1 MAFWVSKAAQS
12 SRDRLVPA
20 SSKWIALELLGGLEE
35 VNDEFLVRY
44 FELQSKLDEM
54 KNFVTRARTD
64 CDQLYA
70 ELINPINIS
79 RSQVLL
85 SPNQTIFNLED
96 ENTHTRLQNHKVI
109 EPNIAQLPSP
119 VTMHGMKAG
128 PIEQSTET
136 DIKIEQLHQLP
147 VESSPKQAKAK
158 SLPASFKSPEKLEY
172 LHTKSSVKPQT
183 SSNNQP
189 MLEIFEELRLQKFHI
204 PNFKSREVFETVK
217 LEVPA
222 VDDDND
228 NSLMNDSIQAIQIAI
243 RKSIAEKRKSM
254 QSKETIH
261 HDKLNLGTQSDQS
274 PMSNTS
280 SSLSFNQEKVSLIKS
295 RPDNDKSDL
304 SLVLPKKSLPLN
316 SSIPASSNNANS
328 RISSHY
334 KTPKRKSSMFISLPS
349 REPIPISSARTNLN
363 NKPSHTIRSKQPK
376 LTDKLE
382 SASQE
387 DAKVAISDTLS
398 PVKLPKS
405 LSSKNFLPSSLSES
419 KLPLLAKNSLSNPT
433 LNSLY
438 KSPELLPTKFKTSNK
453 ASNLEESETNNNKLV
468 SLKSDVS
475 SKIDSRNTR
484 KHNTLVTRSR
494 TNLLNSNSSNGTF
507 RPYSNNLSASLK
519 PPRISRSPQRSSPL
533 RVQQK
538 VGDVRDEKF
547 RSRGI
552 SPERRL
558 QRSGEPSKP
567 KNQFSPVVILSDM
580 DSSVLN
586 VGRKHDR
593 FMLTTSSSVSKEKI
607 GRTNKPTTKNKFLS
621 TNLNGSSPVKLDG
634 QSSIYGNRIIES
646 PIKNGSYNQNDLQ
659 IKRPLHPETIPS
671 LRKSIPSNGLE
682 NSKPKKILL
691 TRRHEQNRIK
701 SINIENE
708 NENHDNVNKY
718 FKLDDNLI
726 EYRESINIKLAPN
739 KKASTAKRGRAIHTA
754 LQSRMEL
761 KKNEIPHLAK
771 SSRKVI
777 GNSVPL
783 PEAARGIF
791 TEKRRKLNDES
802 FKSSY
807 TSNSLT
813 TTDVLTNTPNGK
825 SSYDHKFSMKL
836 TVPVNMLPEIHTDE
850 EDNITHEAKKKRT
863 IKSWAATP
871 ELIKRVTEQKNINP
885 SEIFG
890 EINVQIDDV
899 FESPTSKE
907 RGKQSPAISPI
918 NPDKVKEQREYAIK
932 MGYT

>member
-12 SRDRLVPA
+12 TRDRLVPA

-35 VNDEFLVRY
+35 VNDEFLFRY
-44 FELQSKLDEM
+44 HELQSKLDEIN
-54 KNFVTRARTD
+54 NFVTRARTD
-64 CDQLYA
+64 CDQLYE

-96 ENTHTRLQNHKVI
+96 ENTHTRLQNHEFI

-119 VTMHGMKAG
+119 VTMHGMKAE

-147 VESSPKQAKAK
+147 VESSPKHTKAK
-158 SLPASFKSPEKLEY
+158 SLPASFKSPEKVEY
-172 LHTKSSVKPQT
+172 LRTKSPVKPQT
-183 SSNNQP
+183 SLNNQP

-204 PNFKSREVFETVK
+204 PDFKSHEVFETVK

-254 QSKETIH
+254 QSKEPTH
-261 HDKLNLGTQSDQS
+261 HDKLNLGSHRDQS
-274 PMSNTS
+274 PISNTRS
-280 SSLSFNQEKVSLIKS
+280 SINFNQDKVSLINS

-304 SLVLPKKSLPLN
+304 SVLLPKKSLPLN

-334 KTPKRKSSMFISLPS
+334 KTPKRKSSMFVSLPS

-387 DAKVAISDTLS
+387 DAKVPISDTLS

-419 KLPLLAKNSLSNPT
+419 KLPMLAKNFLSNPI

-438 KSPELLPTKFKTSNK
+438 KSPEILPPKFKTLNK
-453 ASNLEESETNNNKLV
+453 ASNLEESENNNNKIV
-468 SLKSDVS
+468 SMKSDVS
-475 SKIDSRNTR
+475 LKIESRNTR

-533 RVQQK
+533 RVLQK
-538 VGDVRDEKF
+538 VGSVRDEKL
-547 RSRGI
+547 RSRDI

-567 KNQFSPVVILSDM
+567 KNQFSPAVVLSDT
-580 DSSVLN
+580 DSSALN

-593 FMLTTSSSVSKEKI
+593 FMLTTSSSVSKEKTS
-607 GRTNKPTTKNKFLS
+607 RSNKPTTKNKFLS

-671 LRKSIPSNGLE
+671 LRKSIPSNSLE

-701 SINIENE
+701 STNIENE
-708 NENHDNVNKY
+708 NENLDNVNKY
-718 FKLDDNLI
+718 FKLDNNQI
-726 EYRESINIKLAPN
+726 ESRESINIKHAPN
-739 KKASTAKRGRAIHTA
+739 KKATISKRGRAIHTPM
-754 LQSRMEL
+754 QSRMEL

-771 SSRKVI
+771 KSRKVI

-783 PEAARGIF
+783 PEAARGILVN
-791 TEKRRKLNDES
+791 EKRRKLNDES

-807 TSNSLT
+807 ISNNLT
-813 TTDVLTNTPNGK
+813 TRDVVTNTPNGK
-825 SSYDHKFSMKL
+825 SSYDHNSMKP
-836 TVPVNMLPEIHTDE
+836 TVSANMLPEIHTDE
-850 EDNITHEAKKKRT
+850 EDNITLEAKKKRT

-885 SEIFG
+885 SDIFG

-932 MGYT
+932 MGYS